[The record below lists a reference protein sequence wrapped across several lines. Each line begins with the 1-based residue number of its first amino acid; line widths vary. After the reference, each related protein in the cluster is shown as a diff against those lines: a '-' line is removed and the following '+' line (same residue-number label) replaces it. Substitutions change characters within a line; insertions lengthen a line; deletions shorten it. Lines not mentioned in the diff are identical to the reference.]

1 MDVTPVMRTKIQKVR
16 WEADPQV
23 NTRDPDQ
30 DCVLKAL
37 GEVRIFCVPCQIP
50 ILEGGKGGGK
60 TQLRKSNHRTPVFKK
75 KKKKEKGRKK
85 RKNIA
90 VLFCNS
96 LHASLYLY

>member
-1 MDVTPVMRTKIQKVR
+1 MRTKIQKVR

-37 GEVRIFCVPCQIP
+37 GEVWIFCVPCQIP
-50 ILEGGKGGGK
+50 ILEGGGK
-60 TQLRKSNHRTPVFKK
+60 NPVKK
-75 KKKKEKGRKK
+75 KQIKELQYLKKKKEKGRKK

-90 VLFCNS
+90 VLLCNS